1 MSKQIY
7 NEGRVVGLSQYE
19 IFVKNWLSN
28 TATKDIDPPSEQEWL
43 ASTVGPGNSLLL
55 KMFPDESHRDDEV
68 WIYETHLPEGTN
80 LCGCNPVIASLFIGD
95 GAPTGDT
102 EVWPKYVNSYGDTV
116 TNKTKQNLG
125 SVLDPTLENLPYDT
139 DLPNYGTINTVIE
152 QYSKI
157 VDGTILQGGTWELNT
172 EKGVYDF
179 KPDLSSNSKSMIRMQ
194 IKGKITQKFYIL
206 LTGLNYKSTIQG
218 VSGLD
223 GSIDKS
229 GSQNGAYLGPA
240 QYPWACK
247 VLFTLPASYATFNK
261 IAPQVYVKYGSSQ
274 EDLSEAKKLAAS
286 LRQSGLVIYKDT
298 YTNENSI
305 YFIIYDNETDEN
317 GDAKDPS
324 QPGSYIAVNSTAVIE
339 SGSIYIGSVYGTH
352 FNSPTV
358 SGIKMTSSYGEPFF
372 TFSLP
377 TIDKDGLV
385 PGFPLDVQN
394 SRDVDYIKWSDLA
407 QAMHDYI
414 YNYTETT
421 YNSEEE
427 WKTAIQS
434 DNKVYIW
441 SDIYG
446 IYTALR
452 ISNDGKVIDSS
463 GNEIT
468 FGKNQY
474 YTQSK
479 TYDQLKL
486 DVLGES
492 LRQAKQ
498 SLTEDSPYI
507 NFNGTRLYVSSEAP
521 VDSFYYQI
529 LSTEEAPS
537 DWFTVKIS
545 DNKYFA
551 LKADGKYVPV
561 GIVEGET
568 INHVQYKPN
577 TYYEKITDNIPD
589 GSIGI
594 GW

>member
-55 KMFPDESHRDDEV
+55 KMLPDESHGDDEV

-80 LCGCNPVIASLFIGD
+80 LCGCNPVIASLFIGS

-116 TNKTKQNLG
+116 TNKTEKNLE
-125 SVLDPTLENLPYDT
+125 SVLDPTLENLPYDI

-286 LRQSGLVIYKDT
+286 LQQSGLVIYKDT

-305 YFIIYDNETDEN
+305 YFIIYDN
-317 GDAKDPS
+317 GGSKDPS
-324 QPGSYIAVNSTAVIE
+324 QPESYIAVNSTAVIE

-377 TIDKDGLV
+377 TIDTDGLV
-385 PGFPLDVQN
+385 PGFKVDPQS
-394 SRDVDYIKWSDLA
+394 SRDVDYTRWSDLA
-407 QAMHDYI
+407 QAMHDSISKYEPENYSSETAFVNAVKSGSI
-414 YNYTETT
+414 YCWSNVFGT
-421 YNSEEE
+421 YSLLSVDAGGA
-427 WKTAIQS
+427 T
-434 DNKVYIW
+434 V
-441 SDIYG
+441 
-446 IYTALR
+446 R
-452 ISNDGKVIDSS
+452 DSS

-468 FGKNQY
+468 WSVNETFYKKLPDSAQF
-474 YTQSK
+474 
-479 TYDQLKL
+479 KL
-486 DVLGES
+486 DILGPS
-492 LRQAKQ
+492 LRQAKK
-498 SLTEDSPYI
+498 SLLEESPYLD
-507 NFNGTRLYVSSEAP
+507 FNGIRLYVSSEAP

-537 DWFTVKIS
+537 DWLTVKIS

-561 GIVEGET
+561 GQTDSNPSNYTE
-568 INHVQYKPN
+568 YKPN
-577 TYYEKITDNIPD
+577 TYYEKIEDIIPD